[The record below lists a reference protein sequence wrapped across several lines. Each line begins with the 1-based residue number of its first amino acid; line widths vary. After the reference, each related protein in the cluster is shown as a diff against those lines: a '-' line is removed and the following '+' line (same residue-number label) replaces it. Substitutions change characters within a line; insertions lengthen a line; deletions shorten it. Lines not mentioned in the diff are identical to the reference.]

1 MARETYPEPPPP
13 PPPAPPPIVEEEDQ
27 PVVTRRPAAI
37 ERPMVVE
44 PPAVRQPAPP
54 PVRPAPADGRDFSRL
69 RLRPAPPV
77 APADDDAEPLPPQP
91 SRWARAEDS
100 KRSQERLSRFAPPRA
115 AARIQP
121 EPPPEPA
128 TAAEDVGTYAE
139 ASGPDSVET
148 DFEDSFTLED
158 LDAAAFAPEDDLPPF
173 PEEELAGLKR
183 RRTGRALAV
192 IGGLLVIVLAG
203 GAAYLLLGDGSS
215 TSGPPPII
223 TADATPNKV
232 APDEPA
238 AGESDQQ
245 GKLIYDRVDE
255 GGSGSDK
262 TTLVTSGDDA
272 IADIPPVDDQA
283 SDNPISRVI
292 IPGGPGIDGP
302 INANGDG
309 GTAGDGGAVISQGDA
324 PADEADQALGPK
336 KVRTVIVRP
345 DGTIV
350 SSEAVDQGSNAIPA
364 GDAAVAEGGPSAAD
378 PANTIPPA
386 RTDMDAVLEG
396 KDLPVNTD
404 PLATAGSDGAAQG
417 AAEPLPGTVPA
428 GDEVAKTE
436 DVPAPPAAATA
447 PAARPAT
454 ASPAPQP
461 RRQTVASTG
470 NAGGPINLTPGT
482 SGPQI
487 SSAGVLVQVSA
498 QRTEDAA
505 RSSYRTLQSRYPS
518 ILGPYQ
524 AAIIRADLGDRGIYY
539 RVRIGP
545 FSSNDAS
552 RLCDDLKAAGGDCML
567 AR

>member
-1 MARETYPEPPPP
+1 
-13 PPPAPPPIVEEEDQ
+13 V
-27 PVVTRRPAAI
+27 
-37 ERPMVVE
+37 
-44 PPAVRQPAPP
+44 
-54 PVRPAPADGRDFSRL
+54 
-69 RLRPAPPV
+69 
-77 APADDDAEPLPPQP
+77 ADDI
-91 SRWARAEDS
+91 
-100 KRSQERLSRFAPPRA
+100 A
-115 AARIQP
+115 A
-121 EPPPEPA
+121 
-128 TAAEDVGTYAE
+128 YAE
-139 ASGPDSVET
+139 TSGPDAVET

-183 RRTGRALAV
+183 RRAGHALAV

-203 GAAYLLLGDGSS
+203 GAAYLFLGDGTS
-215 TSGPPPII
+215 TNGPPPII

-232 APDEPA
+232 MPDEPA

-255 GGSGSDK
+255 GGSGADK

-272 IADIPPVDDQA
+272 IADIPPVDEQA

-302 INANGDG
+302 IEASGDG
-309 GTAGDGGAVISQGDA
+309 DTAGDGGAVISEGDA
-324 PADEADQALGPK
+324 PTGEPDQALGPK
-336 KVRTVIVRP
+336 KVRTVVVRP

-350 SSEAVDQGSNAIPA
+350 SSEAVDEGSEPMPA
-364 GDAAVAEGGPSAAD
+364 GDAAVADGGPSVVD
-378 PANTIPPA
+378 PADTVPST

-404 PLATAGSDGAAQG
+404 PLATAGSEGAPRD

-436 DVPAPPAAATA
+436 DIPEPPAASSA
-447 PAARPAT
+447 PAPRA

-461 RRQTVASTG
+461 QRQTVASTG
-470 NAGGPINLTPGT
+470 NAGGPIDLTPGT
-482 SGPQI
+482 SARVSGP
-487 SSAGVLVQVSA
+487 SAGSGGVLVQVSA

-505 RSSYRTLQSRYPS
+505 RSTYRTLQSRYPS

-545 FSSNDAS
+545 FSSNDAA
-552 RLCDDLKAAGGDCML
+552 RLCDDLKAAGGDCIL

>member
-1 MARETYPEPPPP
+1 M
-13 PPPAPPPIVEEEDQ
+13 
-27 PVVTRRPAAI
+27 
-37 ERPMVVE
+37 
-44 PPAVRQPAPP
+44 
-54 PVRPAPADGRDFSRL
+54 
-69 RLRPAPPV
+69 
-77 APADDDAEPLPPQP
+77 
-91 SRWARAEDS
+91 
-100 KRSQERLSRFAPPRA
+100 
-115 AARIQP
+115 
-121 EPPPEPA
+121 
-128 TAAEDVGTYAE
+128 AEDVGAYAE
-139 ASGPDSVET
+139 SSGPDAVET

-192 IGGLLVIVLAG
+192 IGGLLIIVLAG
-203 GAAYLLLGDGSS
+203 GAAYLLLGNDNS

-223 TADATPNKV
+223 TADGTPNKV
-232 APDEPA
+232 VPDEPT

-302 INANGDG
+302 IKANGDV
-309 GTAGDGGAVISQGDA
+309 GTASDGGAVISQGDA
-324 PADEADQALGPK
+324 PTGEPDQALGPK
-336 KVRTVIVRP
+336 KVRTVVVRP

-350 SSEAVDQGSNAIPA
+350 SSEAVDQGSNAMPA
-364 GDAAVAEGGPSAAD
+364 GDTAVAEGEPSVAD
-378 PANTIPPA
+378 PADTVPST

-404 PLATAGSDGAAQG
+404 PLATAGSEGAPQD

-436 DVPAPPAAATA
+436 DIPEPPAASSA
-447 PAARPAT
+447 PAPRAR
-454 ASPAPQP
+454 SPAPEP

-470 NAGGPINLTPGT
+470 NAGGPIDLTPGT
-482 SGPQI
+482 SARASGPPAG
-487 SSAGVLVQVSA
+487 SGGVLVQVSA

-505 RSSYRTLQSRYPS
+505 RSTYRTLQSRYPS

-545 FSSNDAS
+545 FSSNDAA
-552 RLCDDLKAAGGDCML
+552 RLCDDLKAAGGDCIL